1 VSNPAFDVQVILE
14 AIDFPFDSLPKA
26 WAARAPKVVLALG
39 RVRNGDP
46 IAAAKAWGDP
56 TLQVIG
62 SRQLIDWLNAHFGEN
77 ISSGS
82 YDEVRRRCVKFLVE
96 AGVALKD
103 PDDPYR
109 SPNSPVTG
117 YALSPDFGLLLI
129 TFGTPKWSRSLNNY
143 RRSHESL
150 REIFRAERERNAVA
164 VTLPNGEKLKLSPG
178 EHNKLQ
184 AAIVDDFLPQ
194 FTIEPEVLYI
204 ADALSRQLHRDNQLL
219 GEAGLLA
226 FDHTLLPDVIVLD
239 RKRGW
244 LIIVEAVANSGHIS
258 PQRKREIERLLAN
271 CKFPPVFV
279 SAFPDY
285 KTFGRFAGDIA
296 WETEVWIAD
305 HPTHMIHFNGERFLG
320 PYL

>member
-1 VSNPAFDVQVILE
+1 MSNAVVDVQGILE
-14 AIDFPFDSLPKA
+14 AIDFPFDSIPKA

-39 RVRNGDP
+39 RVRNGEP
-46 IAAAKAWGDP
+46 ILAAKAWGDAG
-56 TLQVIG
+56 LQVIG
-62 SRQLIDWLNAHFGEN
+62 SRQLIDWLNGQFGEN

-109 SPNSPVTG
+109 SPNSPATG
-117 YALSPDFGLLLI
+117 YALSPDFGLLLR
-129 TFGTPKWSRSLNNY
+129 TFGTPKWSRSLAKF
-143 RRSHESL
+143 RRSHKSL
-150 REIFRAERERNAVA
+150 RKTFRAERERNGVA

-194 FTIEPEVLYI
+194 FIAEPEVLYI
-204 ADALSRQLHRDNQLL
+204 ADALSRQLHRDDRLL
-219 GEAGLLA
+219 AEAGLSAL
-226 FDHTLLPDVIVLD
+226 DHTLLPDVIVLD
-239 RKRGW
+239 RNRGW
-244 LIIVEAVANSGHIS
+244 LIIIEAVANSGHIS
-258 PQRKREIERLLAN
+258 PQRKQEIKRLLAD